1 MPESMAL
8 RPASH
13 VRLISPLH
21 FAPDKK
27 TVHISSFAKHT
38 RQRRSH
44 GSSCTIS
51 HLHACRTGSIRHT
64 REDLRRKGGDEVTDV
79 QQLWDRCTGVI
90 QSQVSDATWR
100 TWFAGIGTVGIVN
113 GTLVLAVPNA
123 LVRDRLESRFA
134 GLLHDAIRDTSGS
147 ELTIRFDVSATIAES

>member
-1 MPESMAL
+1 M
-8 RPASH
+8 
-13 VRLISPLH
+13 
-21 FAPDKK
+21 
-27 TVHISSFAKHT
+27 
-38 RQRRSH
+38 
-44 GSSCTIS
+44 
-51 HLHACRTGSIRHT
+51 
-64 REDLRRKGGDEVTDV
+64 TDV
-79 QQLWDRCTGVI
+79 QQLWDRCAGVI

-147 ELTIRFDVSATIAES
+147 EVVTIRFDVNDGPTAGTSLRSCTPAIPGRWSEDDRGRAPRG

>member
-1 MPESMAL
+1 MWT
-8 RPASH
+8 
-13 VRLISPLH
+13 RLWR
-21 FAPDKK
+21 
-27 TVHISSFAKHT
+27 T
-38 RQRRSH
+38 RSERR
-44 GSSCTIS
+44 G
-51 HLHACRTGSIRHT
+51 A
-64 REDLRRKGGDEVTDV
+64 VTDV

-147 ELTIRFDVSATIAES
+147 ELTIRFDVNTTNGGESLEDLAY